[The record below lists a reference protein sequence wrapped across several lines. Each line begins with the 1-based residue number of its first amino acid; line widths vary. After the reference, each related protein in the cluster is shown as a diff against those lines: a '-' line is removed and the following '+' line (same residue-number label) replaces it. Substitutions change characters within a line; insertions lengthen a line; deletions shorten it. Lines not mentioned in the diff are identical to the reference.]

1 MPRATGSVLHV
12 TNGDSVAVPL
22 RQTGLEGDSFAWRDV
37 YHEGPV
43 RSGERSRMIDA
54 RAAFLASC
62 GWGDEA
68 TVRSELLARD
78 AHFVDALRDGREIV
92 LWFEHDLY
100 DQLQLTDVLALAGE
114 TGFDPEQLE
123 LIEIGSFPG
132 RPGFRGLGELNPAQL
147 EALWPQRRA
156 VTDED
161 TAGAQLAWEA
171 LRRGDPRGIAEV
183 HRDPPTVR
191 PFLGAA
197 FGRLLEELPGVK
209 DGLSRT
215 ERQLLRLLADGPL
228 LTGALFEASQD
239 LEDAPFHG
247 DAWVVRDLEGLEG
260 ATPLVSLT
268 DGSAAITDAG
278 SRVLAGE
285 ADRVELLGIDRW
297 VGGTHVRPGAVWR
310 WDGGSSELVAPM

>member
-1 MPRATGSVLHV
+1 MLHV

-22 RQTGLEGDSFAWRDV
+22 VQTGLGGEAFAWRDA

-43 RSGERSRMIDA
+43 RSGERSRVIDA

-62 GWGDEA
+62 GWGDEDA
-68 TVRSELLARD
+68 IRDDLLARD
-78 AHFVDALRDGREIV
+78 ARFVTALREGREIV

-123 LIEIGSFPG
+123 LIEVDAFPG
-132 RPGFRGLGELNPAQL
+132 RPGFRGLGELSGTEL
-147 EALWPQRRA
+147 ESLWPARRA

-171 LRRGDPRGIAEV
+171 VRRADPRGIAEV
-183 HRDPPTVR
+183 HLEPPASR

-197 FGRLLEELPGVK
+197 FGRLLEELPDVD

-215 ERQLLRLLADGPL
+215 ERQLLELLDAGPL
-228 LTGALFEASQD
+228 LTGALFVASQD
-239 LEDAPFHG
+239 LEEAPFHG
-247 DAWVVRDLEGLEG
+247 DVWIARTLASLDG

-268 DGSAAITDAG
+268 EGSAEITDAG
-278 SRVLAGE
+278 RRVLAGD

-297 VGGTHVRPGAVWR
+297 VGGTHLAPGAVWR
-310 WDGGSSELVAPM
+310 WDADASELLAPA